1 MSSIKSTQIDGDVS
15 VSRNAAVGGD
25 VTVQGKTH
33 LKGNVK
39 IEGWIEAKNIK
50 AANKGLFTT
59 IEKLKAAYPFPH
71 DGWWALVGLSL
82 PAPIYVGDGGE
93 WVATGQ
99 TGGNPSIDSGKFNE
113 AVEKLQEDITK
124 LQDDVSDIEDKNS
137 SQDTSVTS

>member
-59 IEKLKAAYPFPH
+59 IEKLPRKCRTSARARP
-71 DGWWALVGLSL
+71 S
-82 PAPIYVGDGGE
+82 PAECYRAG
-93 WVATGQ
+93 
-99 TGGNPSIDSGKFNE
+99 F
-113 AVEKLQEDITK
+113 
-124 LQDDVSDIEDKNS
+124 
-137 SQDTSVTS
+137 